1 MNDGG
6 MPNRV
11 FDGLRVVELG
21 DLVAG
26 PFAGT
31 LLAEFGAEVI
41 KVERP
46 GPGDFMRRF
55 GPSVDGKSLYWLA
68 HSAGKKSIILD
79 LSRPEGL
86 EVLRELLTRTD
97 VLIESMR
104 PGTLDRWQLSDSH
117 LHELNPQLVTVH
129 VSGFGASG
137 PYKDKAGYDPVAQG
151 FSGLSYL
158 TGERDGAPM
167 RAGGSIPVCDFTA
180 GLLGAFGAAMS
191 IYARDIRGTAGQTV
205 DVALYDLAFRMI
217 APLLSYYELS
227 GIAWNRD
234 GNHSLGGAPTGH
246 FRTQDGHWICASVQ
260 TDQQFGRLAK
270 LIGRPDWLTDQQY
283 SSLAQRTQHRD
294 AIVQGFA
301 AWVAEHSR
309 TTVIDLLEGEGL
321 AVGIIQSVVEL
332 AADPHLAQR
341 STEMHEE
348 PGLGAVRSA
357 MAVPQLSATPGRRSA
372 GAPDLGQHTAEIM
385 TDVLGY
391 SVERLRELV
400 EQKVVPDEVLS
411 AALAAGV
418 ERTE

>member
-1 MNDGG
+1 MNNDGL
-6 MPNRV
+6 PNRI

-21 DLVAG
+21 EMVAG

-46 GPGDFMRRF
+46 GLGDVMRGF

-79 LSRPEGL
+79 LARAEGL
-86 EVLRELLTRTD
+86 EVLRELLMRSD
-97 VLIESMR
+97 VLIDSMR
-104 PGTLDRWQLSDSH
+104 PGTLDRWQLSDSS

-180 GLLGAFGAAMS
+180 GLLGAFGAALS
-191 IYARDIRGTAGQTV
+191 IYARDIRGTTGQTV
-205 DVALYDLAFRMI
+205 DVALYDFAFRMI
-217 APLLSYYELS
+217 APLLSYYELT

-246 FRTQDGHWICASVQ
+246 FLTQDGHWICASVQ
-260 TDQQFGRLAK
+260 TDQQFGRLAQ
-270 LIGRPDWLTDQQY
+270 LIGRPDWLTEKKY
-283 SSLAQRTQHRD
+283 SSLTQRTQQRD
-294 AIVQGFA
+294 AIVEGFA
-301 AWVAEHSR
+301 AWVSEHSR
-309 TTVIDLLEGEGL
+309 TTVIDLLDGAGL
-321 AVGIIQSVVEL
+321 AVGTIQSVDEL

-341 STEMHEE
+341 STELHEE
-348 PGLGAVRSA
+348 PGLGPVRSA
-357 MAVPQLSATPGRRSA
+357 VAVPQLSATPARRTA
-372 GAPDLGQHTAEIM
+372 GAPDLGQHTAEILV
-385 TDVLGY
+385 DVLGY
-391 SVERLRELV
+391 STERLRELV
-400 EQKVVPDEVLS
+400 EQNVVPDKILS
-411 AALAAGV
+411 AAQAANV
-418 ERTE
+418 ERKE

>member
-1 MNDGG
+1 MGNGEA
-6 MPNRV
+6 PLRV
-11 FDGLRVVELG
+11 LEGLRVIELG
-21 DLVAG
+21 EMVAG

-46 GPGDFMRRF
+46 GPGDVMRGF

-79 LSRPEGL
+79 LACAEGL
-86 EVLRELLTRTD
+86 EVLRELLTKAD
-97 VLIESMR
+97 VLVDSLR
-104 PGTLDRWQLSDSH
+104 PGTLEQWQLTDSQ
-117 LHELNPQLVTVH
+117 LQELNPQLVTVH

-158 TGERDGAPM
+158 TGDRDGAPM
-167 RAGGSIPVCDFTA
+167 RAGGAIPVCDFSS
-180 GLLGAFGAAMS
+180 GLLGAFGAVLS
-191 IYARDIRGTAGQTV
+191 IYARDVRGSAGQTV
-205 DVALYDLAFRMI
+205 DIALYDFAFRMI
-217 APLLSYYELS
+217 APLLSYYELT
-227 GIAWNRD
+227 GNAWDRD

-246 FRTQDGHWICASVQ
+246 FRTQDGHWICVSVQ

-270 LIGRPDWLTDQQY
+270 LIDRPDWLTDQQY
-283 SSLAQRTQHRD
+283 SSLTQRTQHRD
-294 AIVQGFA
+294 TIVRGFA
-301 AWVAEHSR
+301 AWVSEHGR

-321 AVGIIQSVVEL
+321 AVGTIQSVDEL

-341 STEMHEE
+341 STELHEE
-348 PGLGAVRSA
+348 PGLGPVRSA
-357 MAVPQLSATPGRRSA
+357 VGVPQLSATPAQRTV
-372 GAPDLGQHTAEIM
+372 GAPALGEHTAEIL

-400 EQKVVPDEVLS
+400 EHNVVPDEILLAVR
-411 AALAAGV
+411 AADV
-418 ERTE
+418 ELKV